1 MLQCTS
7 LKCQNGTSNERGGDR
22 RALPYAFTQQGIG
35 MLSGILRSQIA
46 IETNIKIMRAFVGMQ
61 RYIAASM
68 QVFQRL
74 NSIELQQLENKQWRR
89 ETENKIESILD
100 KLEESAHKILPEAV
114 FPTGCVWDAWTY
126 VSDLVR
132 SAKLRIV
139 LIDNFC

>member
-1 MLQCTS
+1 MQTETEYAS

-68 QVFQRL
+68 QIFQRL
-74 NSIELQQLENKQWRR
+74 NSIELQQLENKQWRK
-89 ETENKIESILD
+89 ETENKISSLHD
-100 KLEESAHKILPEAV
+100 VMTLRASSGLHAGQRPAGLGSNVMLP
-114 FPTGCVWDAWTY
+114 
-126 VSDLVR
+126 
-132 SAKLRIV
+132 
-139 LIDNFC
+139 